1 MKTSSLIASV
11 LTGVF
16 SSFATAQSSVTIYGI
31 LDENLTYNT
40 NINGKHL
47 VSLGSG
53 GLQSTRWG
61 IRGIEDL
68 GGGAKALFMLENG
81 FNITNGALSNAN
93 PGSTQ
98 GLEFGRQA
106 WIGLGNEA
114 GTITIGRQYDSVVD
128 FLGKLSIADQW
139 GGSITAHP
147 ADIDNFNNTGRV
159 NNAIKLSSATYAG
172 LKIDGLYSLGGI
184 AGHLAQNQVWSLGA
198 GYDSGPMTVGVGY
211 LNVRNPNIGFYGDNG
226 ASTPA
231 NANGVFFTSPVT
243 SGFASARSMRV
254 IGAGAAYTIDK
265 TTVGMTYSNTR
276 FQSLGDTLAS
286 GPNPNHYTGS
296 ATFNDVELNLRF
308 QATPAL
314 VLGTAINYLKGNGV
328 ASTTL
333 SSDGAT
339 YWQGAVGAD
348 YALSKRTDVYVVGMV
363 QKASGT
369 QSTGGPAVAA
379 INGLTASRNSRQALA
394 RVGMRHKF

>member
-1 MKTSSLIASV
+1 MKTSSLIV
-11 LTGVF
+11 TLLTGAV
-16 SSFATAQSSVTIYGI
+16 SSLASAQSSVTIYGI

-40 NINGKHL
+40 NSSGKHL

-61 IRGIEDL
+61 IRGVEDL
-68 GGGAKALFMLENG
+68 GGGTKALFMLENG

-93 PGSTQ
+93 PGSSQ

-106 WIGLGNEA
+106 WVGMGNDLG
-114 GTITIGRQYDSVVD
+114 TVTIGRQYDSVVD

-159 NNAIKLSSATYAG
+159 NNAIKVASANYQG
-172 LKIDGLYSLGGI
+172 LKVDGLYSLGGV
-184 AGHLAQNQVWSLGA
+184 AGHVSRNQVWSLGA
-198 GYDSGPMTVGVGY
+198 GYDSGPLTLGVGY
-211 LNVRNPNIGFYGDNG
+211 LNVRNPNVGFYGDNG

-231 NANGVFFTSPVT
+231 SANGIFFTSPVT
-243 SGFASARSMRV
+243 SGFASARSMQV
-254 IGAGAAYTIDK
+254 IGAGAAYTIGS
-265 TTVGMTYSNTR
+265 TTLGMTYSNTK
-276 FQSLGDTLAS
+276 FLSLGDTATS
-286 GPNPNHYTGS
+286 GPNPLHYAGS

-314 VLGTAINYLKGNGV
+314 VLGTAINYLKSGTV
-328 ASTTL
+328 AS
-333 SSDGAT
+333 SAANDGAT
-339 YWQGAVGAD
+339 YWQGAIGAD
-348 YALSKRTDVYVVGMV
+348 YALSKRTDVYVVGMM

-379 INGLTASRNSRQALA
+379 INGLTASSSNRQTLA